1 MNKNLS
7 DSIIGVCQILNKHSV
22 EYLIVGG
29 AAVALFGYFRLSTSM
44 AGKPS
49 EKQDLDFWYNPTY
62 TNYFRLLDALEELG
76 QNVSDYKR
84 EKTPNPKKSFFKFED
99 EKFTLDFLP
108 ELKSLSSF
116 ITAYKKREIARLI
129 DIEIPF
135 IGFDDLIKDKE
146 ANSRP
151 KDKIDIEQLKIRR
164 SR

>member
-44 AGKPS
+44 AGIPS

-99 EKFTLDFLP
+99 EKFTLDFFP

-151 KDKIDIEQLKIRR
+151 KDRIDIEQLKIRR
-164 SR
+164 NR